1 MRNLSWTA
9 SESGLL
15 RCYDGIRS
23 TLSWR
28 AHVHKSEIGSCSW
41 VVHLWCK
48 TGWHKALEL
57 PADTP
62 LEDVKRAVETLLILR
77 MDDGS
82 NDASTSRQL

>member
-9 SESGLL
+9 SDTGSL
-15 RCYDGIRS
+15 RCYEGMPS
-23 TLSWR
+23 TVNWR
-28 AHVHKSEIGSCSW
+28 ATAHKTYDSDAYI
-41 VVHLWCK
+41 VQLWCK

-62 LEDVKRAVETLLILR
+62 LEDVKRAVETLLILH